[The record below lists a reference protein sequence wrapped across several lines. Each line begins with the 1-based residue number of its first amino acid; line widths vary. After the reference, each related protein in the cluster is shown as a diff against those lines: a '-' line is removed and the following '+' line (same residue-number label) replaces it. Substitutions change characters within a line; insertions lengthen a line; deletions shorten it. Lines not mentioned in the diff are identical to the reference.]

1 MSCTCSSIFNDVLGP
16 VMNGPSS
23 SHSAGCARIGLVTRG
38 LYGKP
43 VLRADVVFEEQGS
56 YPSTYIGQGSDF
68 GFTGGLLGLSPE
80 DPSLKDA
87 LGLARNGGADIRFKK
102 ADLGFKH
109 PNQARIDVFDAD
121 GSAAL
126 SVMTYSIGGGMF
138 RILEM
143 DGFAVSIDGTY
154 DQAFVECGEKDA
166 VQRVEK
172 RLADA
177 GAAWEAQ
184 ELHGRTLITVA
195 RPTDAVRRTA
205 EGLREEPGVA
215 CVRFADA
222 ILPVPLKEKPAGELR
237 CARDAL
243 RAAEE
248 TGRSLWE
255 LAIAYECGIGE
266 VGEKDVWKLAAH
278 VEHVMRESAK
288 TFRQGS
294 QPVEWMSSCRGAEME
309 ERAKET
315 AILDTSMLHR
325 AMMAAVA
332 VMENSCARNI
342 VVAAPTAGSSGV
354 IPGTVVT
361 LGDEMKKTSE
371 EIQKALLAAGLVGA
385 FIANQATFG
394 GEVGA
399 CQAENGSASAMA
411 AAGLVQLM
419 GGSVRQAF
427 AAASLAMQNMLGLVC
442 DPVGGRTEIPCIGRN
457 VNAVFNA
464 ALSANMVL
472 CGFDPVIPL
481 DETILAMGEVGKQL
495 PEALRC
501 TCRGGLC
508 TTATGR
514 RLSEELNKKYKP
526 L

>member
-126 SVMTYSIGGGMF
+126 SVMTYSIGGGML

-177 GAAWEAQ
+177 GAA
-184 ELHGRTLITVA
+184 
-195 RPTDAVRRTA
+195 
-205 EGLREEPGVA
+205 
-215 CVRFADA
+215 
-222 ILPVPLKEKPAGELR
+222 
-237 CARDAL
+237 
-243 RAAEE
+243 
-248 TGRSLWE
+248 
-255 LAIAYECGIGE
+255 
-266 VGEKDVWKLAAH
+266 
-278 VEHVMRESAK
+278 
-288 TFRQGS
+288 
-294 QPVEWMSSCRGAEME
+294 
-309 ERAKET
+309 
-315 AILDTSMLHR
+315 
-325 AMMAAVA
+325 
-332 VMENSCARNI
+332 
-342 VVAAPTAGSSGV
+342 
-354 IPGTVVT
+354 
-361 LGDEMKKTSE
+361 
-371 EIQKALLAAGLVGA
+371 
-385 FIANQATFG
+385 
-394 GEVGA
+394 
-399 CQAENGSASAMA
+399 
-411 AAGLVQLM
+411 
-419 GGSVRQAF
+419 
-427 AAASLAMQNMLGLVC
+427 
-442 DPVGGRTEIPCIGRN
+442 
-457 VNAVFNA
+457 
-464 ALSANMVL
+464 
-472 CGFDPVIPL
+472 
-481 DETILAMGEVGKQL
+481 
-495 PEALRC
+495 
-501 TCRGGLC
+501 
-508 TTATGR
+508 
-514 RLSEELNKKYKP
+514 
-526 L
+526 